1 MKIYAE
7 FVGLPEMH
15 LGKELFEALCA
26 IVPEGRVINKG
37 PMGFVSQSFR
47 VKVRLDDVR
56 YTKVIKVLE
65 EHGWTPRV
73 DGWRPRGPKQYWLRY
88 LRQYSRRDIAE
99 AELLLL
105 HPRAYCEGLYRT
117 EDGLIKLDAD
127 KLRRRAHIAHA
138 TPEWIVVSDRARRL
152 IEEAGMRHVV
162 FRPTVAVSYRH
173 VKEKVIQWERLGGPW
188 WELSSSYVL
197 PRLSPTV
204 ELRDRFGNPHDG
216 DDAKGYYIHEGL
228 FLRPELHYRRADIP
242 ATLAFDVACTHE
254 CFGMPTPDD
263 RLKVCSPR
271 FAAFCLSHKLTT
283 GWVPVRIDPD

>member
-1 MKIYAE
+1 MKTIVE
-7 FVGLPEMH
+7 IVGESESR
-15 LGKELFEALCA
+15 LGTELFEALC
-26 IVPEGRVINKG
+26 RVCPSG
-37 PMGFVSQSFR
+37 CRRVVGWRQQVTRVFR
-47 VKVRLDDVR
+47 VKLPVHHRQARMIEDVFR
-56 YTKVIKVLE
+56 Q
-65 EHGWTPRV
+65 HGWSVWMDHRKPIGERE
-73 DGWRPRGPKQYWLRY
+73 YWLRY